1 MQTVKAFAKLSSRVT
16 DAILDLPPITDEYVT
31 FDANIGPEHVP
42 AYNEALDSARKMK
55 IYMERRGHATTDDL
69 RKLMA
74 TLQTLQ

>member
-1 MQTVKAFAKLSSRVT
+1 MQTVKAFARLSSRVT
-16 DAILDLPPITDEYVT
+16 DDILDLPPITDEYVT

-42 AYNEALDSARKMK
+42 AYNEALERARKMK
-55 IYMERRGHATTDDL
+55 IHMERRGRATTDDL